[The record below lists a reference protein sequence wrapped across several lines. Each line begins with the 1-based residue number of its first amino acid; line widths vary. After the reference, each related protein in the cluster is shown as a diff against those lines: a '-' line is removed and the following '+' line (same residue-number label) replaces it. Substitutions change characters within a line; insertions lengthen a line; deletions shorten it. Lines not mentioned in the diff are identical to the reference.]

1 MPPVGVRFKSEAA
14 DKGNNRKEKSTCK
27 GRKEPYM
34 QADSLF
40 FIGCF
45 QPAILLTPTLS
56 TDPGCQ
62 RFLALFCSHAKS
74 GLSAALPEVHFSELA
89 YSDRVQVA
97 EPDLAYSPFGNS
109 TEKFPPAGGIGDWGL
124 PQQAV
129 F

>member
-45 QPAILLTPTLS
+45 QPATLLNPALS
-56 TDPGCQ
+56 TDPFVPKVRG
-62 RFLALFCSHAKS
+62 
-74 GLSAALPEVHFSELA
+74 
-89 YSDRVQVA
+89 
-97 EPDLAYSPFGNS
+97 
-109 TEKFPPAGGIGDWGL
+109 
-124 PQQAV
+124 
-129 F
+129 